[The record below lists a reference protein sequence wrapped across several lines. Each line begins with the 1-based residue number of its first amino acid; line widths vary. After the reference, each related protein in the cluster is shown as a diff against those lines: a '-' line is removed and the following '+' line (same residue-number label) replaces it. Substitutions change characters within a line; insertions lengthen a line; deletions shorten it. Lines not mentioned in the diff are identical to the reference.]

1 LKQITETSPVQDYL
15 ENLHAQFAGL
25 TEGSVATYIPE
36 LAKADPNWF
45 GICLVTAS
53 GAVYE
58 VGDSRIPF
66 TIQSI
71 SKPFVYGM
79 ALEECGRVEVLKK
92 VGLEPTGN
100 PFNSISLEAGTGR
113 PLNPMINAGAIA
125 STSLVAGDTPELQL
139 KCILNTL
146 SLFAGSQLSID
157 ASIYRSESETGHRNR
172 AIGYMLRNFGILTK
186 DPIPTVETYFQQ
198 CSVTVTCRQLG
209 LMAATLANR
218 GTNPVT
224 GKRAIRGEY
233 VENVLSIMG
242 SCGMYDAAG
251 EWMYSVGMPAKSG
264 VAGGIIAV
272 LPGHLGIGVFSP
284 PLNTWG
290 NSVRGIKVCDALSRH
305 CDLHLFNRSSSVASA
320 LRLKAD
326 GTEFSSNRS
335 RPADQRHL
343 LRDFGSRIHV
353 YQLQGELS
361 FSTAESVVRD
371 IIEHFDELAFL
382 LLDFRRVLSLSESA
396 CWLLHELLIKA
407 DKKGKSVVFS
417 HTHHLSLLRRYMTA
431 RLGTQRE
438 RLFRTADDNDL
449 ALEWCENALLARLTV
464 ERSTPEPTSTPVY
477 ELCQD
482 LDADEYGI
490 FSASLQRR
498 RFKSG
503 EIILK
508 SGDPANE
515 MFFLAQGE
523 VSVLI
528 QTETGSRKRLAA
540 MGPGMTFGEMAVIDG
555 APRSATVVADTD
567 VECDILTTQEL
578 ELLGRRYPEIR
589 IKLLKSL
596 TLSLSRRLR
605 AANRE
610 LGLLR

>member
-1 LKQITETSPVQDYL
+1 MKRITETSPVQDYL
-15 ENLHAQFAGL
+15 ENLHSQLAGVS
-25 TEGSVATYIPE
+25 EGSVATYIPE
-36 LAKADPNWF
+36 LAKADPHWF
-45 GICLVTAS
+45 GICLVTAN

-79 ALEECGRVEVLKK
+79 ALEEHGRAEVLKK

-157 ASIYRSESETGHRNR
+157 QSVYRSESDTGHRNR

-218 GTNPVT
+218 GVNPVT

-305 CDLHLFNRSSSVASA
+305 CDLHLFNRASTCASA
-320 LRLKAD
+320 IRLKGG

-335 RPADQRHL
+335 RPAEQRSL
-343 LRDFGSRIHV
+343 LREFGSRIHV

-371 IIEHFDELAFL
+371 IIEGFEAMAFL
-382 LLDFRRVLSLSESA
+382 ILDLRRVLTLSESA

-407 DKKGKSVVFS
+407 HKHGKAVVFS
-417 HTHHLSLLRRYMTA
+417 HSHHLSLLRRYMTA

-438 RLFRTADDNDL
+438 LIFRTADDNDL
-449 ALEWCENALLARLTV
+449 ALEWCENALLASLADLRPHPGAQV
-464 ERSTPEPTSTPVY
+464 APTY
-477 ELCQD
+477 ELCHD
-482 LDADEYGI
+482 LDPEEYAI
-490 FSASLQRR
+490 FAAALQRR
-498 RFKSG
+498 SFRSG
-503 EIILK
+503 ETILK
-508 SGDPANE
+508 AGDPAHE
-515 MFFLAQGE
+515 MFFLARGE
-523 VSVLI
+523 ISVSI

-555 APRSATVVADTD
+555 APRSASVMADTD
-567 VECDILTTQEL
+567 VECDVISAQEL

-596 TLSLSRRLR
+596 TLSLTRRLR

>member
-1 LKQITETSPVQDYL
+1 MKQITETSPVQDYL
-15 ENLHAQFAGL
+15 EDLHTQFAGIS
-25 TEGSVATYIPE
+25 EGSVATYIPE

-58 VGDSRIPF
+58 VGDSQIPF

-79 ALEECGRVEVLKK
+79 ALEEHGRVEVLKK

-125 STSLVAGDTPELQL
+125 STSLVAGDTPAIKL
-139 KCILNTL
+139 KSILNTL
-146 SLFAGSQLSID
+146 SLYAGSQLDYDRSV
-157 ASIYRSESETGHRNR
+157 YRSESETGHRNR
-172 AIGYMLRNFGILTK
+172 AIGYMLRNFGILTE
-186 DPIPTVETYFQQ
+186 DPIPAVETYFQQ
-198 CSVTVTCRQLG
+198 CSVTVTCRHLG

-218 GTNPVT
+218 GVNPVT

-305 CDLHLFNRSSSVASA
+305 CDLHLFNRASTGPSA
-320 LRLKAD
+320 IRLKAG
-326 GTEFSSNRS
+326 GTDFSSNRS
-335 RPADQRHL
+335 RPADQRGL
-343 LRDFGSRIHV
+343 LREFGARIYV

-371 IIEHFDELAFL
+371 IIESFDGMAFL
-382 LLDFRRVLSLSESA
+382 ILDLRRVLNLSESA
-396 CWLLHELLIKA
+396 CWLFHELLLKA
-407 DKKGKSVVFS
+407 HKQAKSVVFS
-417 HTHHLSLLRRYMTA
+417 HSHHLSLLRRYMTA

-438 RLFRTADDNDL
+438 LIFRTADDNDM
-449 ALEWCENALLARLTV
+449 ALEWCENALLASLTV
-464 ERSTPEPTSTPVY
+464 TRLNTTPPATPAY

-482 LDADEYGI
+482 LDADEYAI

-498 RFKSG
+498 SFRSG

-508 SGDPANE
+508 AGDPAHE

-523 VSVLI
+523 VSVII
-528 QTETGSRKRLAA
+528 QTETGTRKRLAA

-567 VECDILTTQEL
+567 VECDVITAQEL

-596 TLSLSRRLR
+596 TLSLTRRLR